1 VAQTVNASGQ
11 VLNSFSFDAYGAPT
25 GSAATDPYSGYG
37 GAWGYYTDVET
48 GLTLCGHRFY
58 DASQARFLNRDPIG
72 QAGGAN
78 LYQYVGGSPLMGAD
92 PLGLESIQGVLALF
106 KEGGQQAVH
115 TVETVAENPVVLE
128 NVGAAANLISSAGSI
143 RPDEVPSP
151 HPDVRRFARQVCADF
166 WCLHISPYV
175 RIGRLTIAGVIW
187 GNQFGNWL
195 GQRLY
200 GPQTYPE
207 QQAPTQIYFVYAFLN
222 HGEVVYVGSTGG
234 IGTPTQVMK
243 KRLTKHEHWDED
255 AGDDWCIL
263 EFTSSRDAA
272 FGAEQVYYDYFQMLG
287 AHLRNGNSPLDWKKR
302 AKRAASQRRVRAYVE
317 EIIP

>member
-1 VAQTVNASGQ
+1 
-11 VLNSFSFDAYGAPT
+11 
-25 GSAATDPYSGYG
+25 
-37 GAWGYYTDVET
+37 
-48 GLTLCGHRFY
+48 LTLCGHRFY

-128 NVGAAANLISSAGSI
+128 NVGAAANLISSAGS
-143 RPDEVPSP
+143 
-151 HPDVRRFARQVCADF
+151 
-166 WCLHISPYV
+166 ISPYV